1 MERVRRRKRN
11 FWAEYFRNFGLRQL
25 VGLIMVACSIALIF
39 GLIFKSEITLLIAF
53 SVYSVAALFSMLM
66 SVITMIKNNRR
77 SPEFKRAMINLIIM
91 TVIFALALFAAI
103 FTGVNGIYR

>member
-11 FWAEYFRNFGLRQL
+11 FFAEYFRTFGLRQL
-25 VGLIMVACSIALIF
+25 IGLVMVACSIALIF
-39 GLIFKSEITLLIAF
+39 GLIFRSEITLLIAF
-53 SVYSVAALFSMLM
+53 SVYSAAALCSILM
-66 SVITMIKNNRR
+66 SVLTMIKNNRR

-103 FTGVNGIYR
+103 FTGVNGIFR